1 MTIFKRKSIP
11 QAVALITGFGIS
23 GLSAVAIAQ
32 QTTPPQK
39 VEKIE
44 VTGSNIKRVDSETS
58 APIQVITREDI
69 ERSAKSTVA
78 DLLRD
83 LPSNSGNSFND
94 TFTNSFS
101 PGATGISLRGLGQ
114 KATLVLINGRRM
126 ANYGFAQNLQDTY
139 VDLNS
144 IPNSAVERIEIL
156 KDGASAVYGSDA
168 IGGVVN
174 IILRKDFQGGEVTIN
189 GGTSTEKGL
198 DEMKASLAFGY
209 GDLAKNRFNVF
220 GAFDYYHR
228 DLLTYS
234 ERAFTRD
241 QNYRNQV
248 GGNFAWSSGAG
259 TWRRTGP
266 TRREPLSV
274 CPGPSVVTPGS
285 AFNSAPF
292 NGSACAYNPAP
303 YLTLFPESERAGFL
317 GRANFDI
324 SSNLSAFA
332 EVMFSKNETNQKF
345 TPAFVPSVAFNPVTG
360 SVDTV
365 SNNLPATHPNNPFGA
380 TTRLDYTFFDVGGRD
395 AKIESESYRLLA
407 GLKGVVGKWDWEVG
421 LGKAENEVDQSN
433 PNRVNRFTFATVR
446 DNGSYN
452 FLAPQA
458 AITDQLRIAPKRK
471 ATSELD
477 FFDAKVATELM
488 QLSAGPVGFA
498 AGIEHRRESIV
509 DSPDSL
515 LLTGAVLGQ
524 GSTATNGDRKNTAAF
539 FEFSIP
545 LAKTL
550 ELSLAGRQDKY
561 SDFGS
566 AFSPKAGLKFT
577 PTKEILLRGS
587 ASRGFRAPTLP
598 EISPSNATFFTA
610 IVDPDNGLVY
620 NVAGL
625 FQGNPGLKAE
635 RSNNYTVGMV
645 IEPWQD
651 FSMSIDMYKIKQKNV
666 VNANSFQ
673 YIVDN
678 PDLFPGQIFRDSTTG
693 LVTYIT
699 ERYRNLS
706 FVDTSGFDIEAKKVF
721 RMGDAGRLTLALNYA
736 FIRNWRT
743 QVAADAPIEDYV
755 DQNGFS
761 DFPRYRGN
769 TSVTWQKNNWTVT
782 TTMNYVHSYEN
793 VFRNAAQQERVG
805 AHQTYDLYAAWTGI
819 KNLKISGSVR
829 NITDKDPPFDPSYA
843 LGTSFVLYDLRGRY
857 VNLGATYSFK

>member
-23 GLSAVAIAQ
+23 GLAAVAIAQ
-32 QTTPPQK
+32 QTPPQK

-174 IILRKDFQGGEVTIN
+174 IILRKDFKGGEVTLT
-189 GGTSTEKGL
+189 GGSSTEGGL
-198 DEMKASLAFGY
+198 DETKASVAFGF
-209 GDLAKNRFNVF
+209 GDLSKNRFNVF

-228 DLLTYS
+228 DLLLYT
-234 ERAFTRD
+234 ERKFTRD

-285 AFNSAPF
+285 MFNSAPF
-292 NGSACAYNPAP
+292 AGSACAYNTAP

-317 GRANFDI
+317 GRANFDF
-324 SSNLSAFA
+324 SSTLSGFA
-332 EVMFSKNETNQKF
+332 EVMVSKNETNQKF

-395 AKIESESYRLLA
+395 AKIESESYRFLG
-407 GLKGVVGKWDWEVG
+407 GLKGVIGKWDWEVG
-421 LGKAENEVDQSN
+421 VGTAKNEVDQDN
-433 PNRVNRFTFATVR
+433 PNRVNRYTFATVR
-446 DNGSYN
+446 NDGSYN

-471 ATSELD
+471 ATSDLD
-477 FFDAKVATELM
+477 FFDAKVSTELWQM
-488 QLSAGPVGFA
+488 SAGPVGFA
-498 AGIEHRRESIV
+498 AGIEHRRESIK
-509 DSPDSL
+509 DDPDQL

-524 GSTATNGDRKNTAAF
+524 GSTATNGDRKNTAGF

-545 LAKTL
+545 VTKTL
-550 ELSLAGRQDKY
+550 EVSIAGRQDKY

-566 AFSPKAGLKFT
+566 AFSPKGGFKWT
-577 PTKEILLRGS
+577 PSKEILLRAS

-645 IEPWQD
+645 LEPFQD
-651 FSMSIDMYKIKQKNV
+651 FSMSVDMYKIKQKNV

-678 PDLFPGQIFRDSTTG
+678 PDLFPGQINRDPTTG

-699 ERYRNLS
+699 EQYRNLS
-706 FVDTSGFDIEAKKVF
+706 FVDTSGFDVEAKKVF
-721 RMGDAGRLTLALNYA
+721 RTANNGRFTLGLNYA
-736 FIRNWRT
+736 YIRNWKT

-769 TSVTWQKNNWTVT
+769 TSLTWEKSNWTVT
-782 TTMNYVHSYEN
+782 TTLNYVHSYEN

-805 AHQTYDLYAAWTGI
+805 AHQTYDMYVAWTGI
-819 KNLKISGSVR
+819 KNLKIAGSVR
-829 NITDKDPPFDPSYA
+829 NITDKDPPFDPSYS

-857 VNLGATYSFK
+857 ISLGATYSFK